1 MNTKRECPGL
11 SDGIFPNSAL
21 YLLSGLFVILI
32 LLHFL
37 YVFIIPFKRFLGD
50 YADGGFT
57 DMAAREAILRFQGKL
72 NRISRSIKLR
82 NESLE
87 VPYTYLLPERVPN
100 GIGI

>member
-1 MNTKRECPGL
+1 MYRTRECPRL
-11 SDGIFPNSAL
+11 SDGIFPNSSL
-21 YLLSGLFVILI
+21 YLSGLFVILI
-32 LLHFL
+32 LLHYL
-37 YVFIIPFKRFLGD
+37 YVFLIPFKRFLGD
-50 YADGGFT
+50 YTDGGFT

>member
-1 MNTKRECPGL
+1 MYRTRECPRL
-11 SDGIFPNSAL
+11 SDVIFPNSSL
-21 YLLSGLFVILI
+21 YLSGLWVILI
-32 LLHFL
+32 LLHYL
-37 YVFIIPFKRFLGD
+37 YVFLIPFKRFLGD
-50 YADGGFT
+50 YTDGGFT

>member
-1 MNTKRECPGL
+1 MN
-11 SDGIFPNSAL
+11 DGIFPNTPW
-21 YLLSGLFVILI
+21 YLSGLFVILI
-32 LLHFL
+32 LLHYLYIFL
-37 YVFIIPFKRFLGD
+37 IPFKRFLGD
-50 YADGGFT
+50 YTDGGFT
-57 DMAAREAILRFQGKL
+57 DMRAREAILRFQGKL